1 MRCAGGSTAGSTAI
15 ERLKPMLREAAP
27 AKVNLY
33 LHIVGRRADGLHL
46 LESLVAFADAGDVLC
61 AEPADA
67 LSLEV
72 VGPFARALA
81 GEADNLVLRAARA
94 LAPGRGARLVLEKN
108 LPVAA
113 GLGGGSA
120 DAAAALRLLSRLWG
134 VEAGLEA
141 LAAGLGADVPVC
153 LAGEACA
160 VAGIGERITPLPGW
174 PAPYL
179 LLANPGAALRT
190 PEVFA
195 ARQGPFR
202 GSRPRPQ
209 TAADLTGC
217 ANDLTEAALSLAPEI
232 AEVLAVLAALDG
244 ALFARMSGSGATCFA
259 AFADKPA
266 RNRARE
272 ALRTRHPGWWVA

>member
-1 MRCAGGSTAGSTAI
+1 
-15 ERLKPMLREAAP
+15 MLCEPAP

-46 LESLVAFADAGDVLC
+46 LESLVAFAEAGDVLS

-72 VGPFARALA
+72 AGPFAGALA

-94 LAPGRGARLVLEKN
+94 LAPGQGARLVLEKN

-134 VEAGLEA
+134 IEADLEA

-153 LAGEACA
+153 LAGETCGM
-160 VAGIGERITPLPGW
+160 AGIGERLTPLPAW
-174 PAPYL
+174 PVPHL
-179 LLANPGAALRT
+179 LLANPGAALPT
-190 PEVFA
+190 PAVFG

-202 GSRPRPQ
+202 ESRPWPQ
-209 TAADLTGC
+209 TVAELAGC
-217 ANDLTEAALSLAPEI
+217 ANDLTEAAISFAPEVG
-232 AEVLAVLAALDG
+232 EVLDALAALEG
-244 ALFARMSGSGATCFA
+244 ASFARMSGSGATCFA
-259 AFADKPA
+259 AFADPA
-266 RNRARE
+266 ARDRARKV
-272 ALRTRHPGWWVA
+272 LRERRPGWWIA

>member
-1 MRCAGGSTAGSTAI
+1 
-15 ERLKPMLREAAP
+15 MLREPAP

-46 LESLVAFADAGDVLC
+46 LESLVAFAEAGDALY
-61 AEPADA
+61 AEPADE

-72 VGPFARALA
+72 VGPFAGALA

-94 LAPGRGARLVLEKN
+94 LAPGQGARLVLEKN

-134 VEAGLEA
+134 IETDLEP

-153 LAGEACA
+153 LAGATCGM
-160 VAGIGERITPLPGW
+160 AGIGERLTPLPDW
-174 PAPYL
+174 PTPAL
-179 LLANPGAALRT
+179 LLANPGVALATPDVFGARRGSFRESRSWPQTLAALVGR
-190 PEVFA
+190 
-195 ARQGPFR
+195 
-202 GSRPRPQ
+202 
-209 TAADLTGC
+209 
-217 ANDLTEAALSLAPEI
+217 ANDLTEAALSLAPEVGK
-232 AEVLAVLAALDG
+232 ALAVLAALDG

-259 AFADKPA
+259 AFADA
-266 RNRARE
+266 VVRDRARE
-272 ALRTRHPGWWVA
+272 ALRDRHPGWWIA

>member
-1 MRCAGGSTAGSTAI
+1 MT
-15 ERLKPMLREAAP
+15 PVLREPAP

-33 LHIVGRRADGLHL
+33 LHVVGRRADGLHL
-46 LESLVAFADAGDVLC
+46 LESLVVFAEAGDVLHG
-61 AEPADA
+61 EPADR

-72 VGPFARALA
+72 AGPFAGALA
-81 GEADNLVLRAARA
+81 DEADNLVLRAARA

-134 VEAGLEA
+134 VEAGPEA

-153 LAGEACA
+153 LAGATCGM
-160 VAGIGERITPLPGW
+160 AGIGERLTPLPDW
-174 PAPYL
+174 PVPPL
-179 LLANPGAALRT
+179 LLANPGVALPT
-190 PEVFA
+190 PAVFG
-195 ARQGPFR
+195 ARRGPFR
-202 GSRPRPQ
+202 KSRPWPR
-209 TAADLTGC
+209 TAADLAGC

-232 AEVLAVLAALDG
+232 GDVLAALERLDG

-259 AFADKPA
+259 AFADRAA
-266 RNRARE
+266 RNRARKV
-272 ALRTRHPGWWVA
+272 LRARHPAWWIA

>member
-1 MRCAGGSTAGSTAI
+1 
-15 ERLKPMLREAAP
+15 MLRETAP

-46 LESLVAFADAGDVLC
+46 LESLVAFADAGDALR
-61 AEPADA
+61 AERADR
-67 LSLEV
+67 LSLEAA
-72 VGPFARALA
+72 GPFAGSLA

-134 VEAGLEA
+134 VEADLEA

-153 LAGEACA
+153 LAGATCGM
-160 VAGIGERITPLPGW
+160 AGIGEGLTPLPDW
-174 PAPYL
+174 PVPPL
-179 LLANPGAALRT
+179 LLANPGVALPT
-190 PEVFA
+190 PAVFG
-195 ARQGPFR
+195 ARRGPFR
-202 GSRPRPQ
+202 RSRPWPR
-209 TAADLTGC
+209 TMAELAGC
-217 ANDLTEAALSLAPEI
+217 ANDLTEAAISLAPGI
-232 AEVLAVLAALDG
+232 ADTLAALEALDG

-259 AFADKPA
+259 AFANRAA
-266 RNRARE
+266 RDRARE
-272 ALRTRHPGWWVA
+272 ALRAQQPGWWVA

>member
-1 MRCAGGSTAGSTAI
+1 
-15 ERLKPMLREAAP
+15 MLREPAP

-46 LESLVAFADAGDVLC
+46 LESLVAFAEAADTLY
-61 AEPADA
+61 AEPARR

-72 VGPFARALA
+72 AGPFAGALA

-94 LAPGRGARLVLEKN
+94 LAPGQGARLVLEKN

-134 VEAGLEA
+134 VEADLEA

-153 LAGEACA
+153 LAGGTTG
-160 VAGIGERITPLPGW
+160 VAGIGERLTPLPGG
-174 PAPYL
+174 PAPPL
-179 LLANPGAALRT
+179 LLANPGVALPT
-190 PEVFA
+190 PGVFGV
-195 ARQGPFR
+195 RRGPFR
-202 GSRPRPQ
+202 ESRPWPE
-209 TAADLTGC
+209 TAADLAGC
-217 ANDLTEAALSLAPEI
+217 TNDLTEAAISLAPEI
-232 AEVLAVLAALDG
+232 AGTLAALGALDG

-259 AFADKPA
+259 AFADRAA
-266 RNRARE
+266 RDHARE
-272 ALRTRHPGWWVA
+272 ALRESRPDWWIA

>member
-1 MRCAGGSTAGSTAI
+1 
-15 ERLKPMLREAAP
+15 MLREPAP

-46 LESLVAFADAGDVLC
+46 LESLVAFAEAADMLY
-61 AEPADA
+61 AEPAQR

-72 VGPFARALA
+72 AGPFAGALA

-94 LAPGRGARLVLEKN
+94 LAPGQGARLVLEKN

-134 VEAGLEA
+134 VEADLEA

-153 LAGEACA
+153 LAGGITG
-160 VAGIGERITPLPGW
+160 VAGIGERLTPLPGW
-174 PAPYL
+174 PAPPL
-179 LLANPGAALRT
+179 LLANPGVALPT
-190 PEVFA
+190 PGVFG
-195 ARQGPFR
+195 ARRGPFR
-202 GSRPRPQ
+202 ESRPWPQ

-217 ANDLTEAALSLAPEI
+217 ANDLTEAAISLAPGI
-232 AEVLAVLAALDG
+232 AGALSALSALDG

-259 AFADKPA
+259 AFADRAA
-266 RNRARE
+266 RDHARE
-272 ALRTRHPGWWVA
+272 ALRESHPDWWIA

>member
-1 MRCAGGSTAGSTAI
+1 
-15 ERLKPMLREAAP
+15 MLREPAP

-46 LESLVAFADAGDVLC
+46 LESLVAFAEAADMLY
-61 AEPADA
+61 AEPAQR

-72 VGPFARALA
+72 AGPFAGALA

-94 LAPGRGARLVLEKN
+94 LAPGQGARLVLEKN

-134 VEAGLEA
+134 IEADLGA

-153 LAGEACA
+153 LAGGTTG
-160 VAGIGERITPLPGW
+160 VAGIGERLTPLPGW
-174 PAPYL
+174 PAPPL
-179 LLANPGAALRT
+179 LLANPGVALPT
-190 PEVFA
+190 PGVFG
-195 ARQGPFR
+195 ARRGPFR
-202 GSRPRPQ
+202 ESRPWPE
-209 TAADLTGC
+209 TAADLAGC
-217 ANDLTEAALSLAPEI
+217 ANDLTEAAISLAPGI
-232 AEVLAVLAALDG
+232 AGTLAALAALDG

-259 AFADKPA
+259 AFADKAA
-266 RNRARE
+266 RDRAHE
-272 ALRTRHPGWWVA
+272 ALRESHPDWWIA

>member
-1 MRCAGGSTAGSTAI
+1 
-15 ERLKPMLREAAP
+15 MLREPAP

-46 LESLVAFADAGDVLC
+46 LESLVAFAEAADMLY
-61 AEPADA
+61 AEPADR

-72 VGPFARALA
+72 SGPFAGALA

-94 LAPGRGARLVLEKN
+94 LAPGRGARLALKKN

-134 VEAGLEA
+134 VEADLAA

-153 LAGEACA
+153 LAGETAG
-160 VAGIGERITPLPGW
+160 VAGIGERLTPLPGW
-174 PAPYL
+174 PAPPL
-179 LLANPGAALRT
+179 LLANPGVVLPT
-190 PEVFA
+190 PAVFG
-195 ARQGPFR
+195 ARRGPFR
-202 GSRPRPQ
+202 QSRPWPE
-209 TAADLTGC
+209 TMADLAGC
-217 ANDLTEAALSLAPEI
+217 ANDLAEAANSLAPEI
-232 AEVLAVLAALDG
+232 AGVLDALAALDG

-259 AFADKPA
+259 AFADKAA
-266 RNRARE
+266 RDRARE
-272 ALRTRHPGWWVA
+272 ALRESRPDWWVA